1 MAEAT
6 LGLGSRAPARIDA
19 RRFLLLGWA
28 TILTVF
34 GGLVAWA
41 VFAPFEGAVV
51 ASGHLAVESRHK
63 AVQHRE
69 GGIVAER
76 FVREGD
82 RVQEGQVLLR
92 LDGAPIKAELETLE
106 ARLINLFARAARLT
120 AELDASGTLSP
131 RPVPD
136 DLRESEALAAALAI
150 QRDLMAARSE
160 TRATRSSI
168 LRQRISQ
175 LRERVQGLE
184 AEVQSKRDQSVL
196 IDQEL
201 ADLKT
206 LLDKGLT
213 PRPRI
218 LALERQKS
226 ALFGEIEALRAQ
238 IAETQVRIGETQLEI
253 LSLTE
258 GFTEEVITE
267 LDAARTEIAALL
279 SQRRAALD
287 RLQRLDIR
295 APRAGLVLGVRTNTT
310 GGVIEPGAP
319 IMHIVPDSDALVAL
333 VRVAPA
339 DIDRIRP
346 GQPARLRFTAFNR
359 DETPEVDATVS
370 NISADAVRDD
380 TTGQTYYEIT
390 VNLPGSQPLGAQ
402 FPLLPGMPVDA
413 MVRTESRN
421 VLSYLFK
428 PLGDAMSRTFRE

>member
-1 MAEAT
+1 MAEIAMNGVDGT
-6 LGLGSRAPARIDA
+6 RGRMDG
-19 RRFLLLGWA
+19 RRFLLLGWV

-34 GGLVAWA
+34 GGLGAWA
-41 VFAPFEGAVV
+41 ILAPFEGAVV
-51 ASGHLAVESRHK
+51 ASGQLTVESRHK

-82 RVQEGQVLLR
+82 RVEEGQVLLR
-92 LDGAPIKAELETLE
+92 LDGTPIKSEMENLE
-106 ARLINLFARAARLT
+106 ARLVNLFARAARLA
-120 AELDASGTLSP
+120 AELDGTETLAP
-131 RPVPD
+131 QRVPD
-136 DLRESEALAAALAI
+136 DLRASEALAEALAI
-150 QRDLMAARSE
+150 QGDLMAARSE
-160 TRATRSSI
+160 ARATRSSI

-175 LRERVQGLE
+175 LREREQGLE
-184 AEVQSKRDQSVL
+184 AEVQSKLDQSVL
-196 IDQEL
+196 IGQEL

-206 LLDKGLT
+206 LLEKGLT

-218 LALERQKS
+218 LALERQGS
-226 ALFGEIEALRAQ
+226 ALSGEIEALRAQ
-238 IAETQVRIGETQLEI
+238 IAETQVRIGETRLEI

-267 LDAARTEIAALL
+267 LDAVRTEIAALL

-287 RLQRLDIR
+287 RLQRLEIR
-295 APRAGLVLGVRTNTT
+295 APQSGLVLGVRTNTT

-319 IMHIVPDSDALVAL
+319 IMHIVPEADPLIAL

-339 DIDRIRP
+339 DIDRIRI
-346 GQPARLRFTAFNR
+346 GQPARLRFSAFNR

-380 TTGQTYYEIT
+380 TTGQTYYEVT
-390 VNLPGSQPLGAQ
+390 VQLPGPQPLGEQ
-402 FPLLPGMPVDA
+402 VELLPGMPVDA

-421 VLSYLFK
+421 VLSYLVK
-428 PLGDAMSRTFRE
+428 PLRDAMSRTFRE

>member
-1 MAEAT
+1 MAEIAMNGVDGT
-6 LGLGSRAPARIDA
+6 RGRMDG
-19 RRFLLLGWA
+19 RRFLLLGWV

-34 GGLVAWA
+34 GGLGAWA
-41 VFAPFEGAVV
+41 ILAPFEGAVV
-51 ASGHLAVESRHK
+51 ASGQLTVESRHK

-82 RVQEGQVLLR
+82 RVEEGQVLLR
-92 LDGAPIKAELETLE
+92 LDGTPIKSEMENLE
-106 ARLINLFARAARLT
+106 ARLVNLFARAARLA
-120 AELDASGTLSP
+120 AELDGTETLAP
-131 RPVPD
+131 QRVPD
-136 DLRESEALAAALAI
+136 DLRASEALAEALAI
-150 QRDLMAARSE
+150 QADLMAARSE
-160 TRATRSSI
+160 ARATRSSI

-175 LRERVQGLE
+175 LREREQGLE
-184 AEVQSKRDQSVL
+184 AEVQSKLDQSVL
-196 IDQEL
+196 IGQEL

-206 LLDKGLT
+206 LLEKGLT

-218 LALERQKS
+218 LALERQGS
-226 ALFGEIEALRAQ
+226 ALSGEIEALRAQ
-238 IAETQVRIGETQLEI
+238 IAETQVRIGETRLEI

-267 LDAARTEIAALL
+267 LDAVRTEIAALL

-287 RLQRLDIR
+287 RLQRLEIR
-295 APRAGLVLGVRTNTT
+295 APQSGLVLGVRTNTT

-319 IMHIVPDSDALVAL
+319 IMHIVPEADPLIAL

-339 DIDRIRP
+339 DIDRIRI
-346 GQPARLRFTAFNR
+346 GQPARLRFSAFNR

-380 TTGQTYYEIT
+380 TTGQTYYEVT
-390 VNLPGSQPLGAQ
+390 VQLPGPQPLGEQ
-402 FPLLPGMPVDA
+402 VGLLPGMPVDA

-421 VLSYLFK
+421 VLSYLVK
-428 PLGDAMSRTFRE
+428 PLSDAMSRTFRE